1 MKDSME
7 STTCSVNEATARNA
21 RVLLIIQISAAT
33 SPPMRSGVRRVFAL
47 LKREV
52 ESCVPGWLVSRFSAT
67 KWHAHAANIQM
78 SCVETRCLPKM
89 RSNPWFTV
97 MDIRTFQCPASSRID
112 LTRHWLI
119 YLLRPLTY
127 WPPGGRLST
136 NSATPNFFP
145 KFEFQYPNWIKLV
158 LNFIFLFVFNLHI
171 YLILYVLDS
180 IVVSIP
186 ACHAGGRGSIPRR
199 GEFFFFFY

>member
-1 MKDSME
+1 ME

-136 NSATPNFFP
+136 NSATPNFLQNSNF
-145 KFEFQYPNWIKLV
+145 KFELQIELQNPNSIKLV
-158 LNFIFLFVFNLHI
+158 FNFFFLFVFNLHI
-171 YLILYVLDS
+171 DY
-180 IVVSIP
+180 IV
-186 ACHAGGRGSIPRR
+186 
-199 GEFFFFFY
+199 